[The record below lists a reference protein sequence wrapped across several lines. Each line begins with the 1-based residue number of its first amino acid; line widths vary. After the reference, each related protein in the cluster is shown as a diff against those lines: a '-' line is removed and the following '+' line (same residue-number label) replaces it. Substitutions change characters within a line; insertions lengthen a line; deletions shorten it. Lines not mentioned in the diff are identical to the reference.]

1 MVKEGSSGIPK
12 SSENPEVDI
21 KKDEACTSVV
31 QGSQTGR
38 KLKTPDGE
46 TTDSHLL
53 QSSRRHLASSSPF
66 TLRRRQESRPL
77 PFFFF
82 TVFNWVS
89 NTSEY
94 EIEILDD
101 NCSIYH
107 GIKIISSEIR
117 IGQSF
122 IRCSEIQLKSFA
134 TLLSLVL
141 DESSIL
147 YVSDIVDLVVDDGVS
162 STFFVV
168 EEVKSGCIF

>member
-38 KLKTPDGE
+38 KLK
-46 TTDSHLL
+46 
-53 QSSRRHLASSSPF
+53 
-66 TLRRRQESRPL
+66 
-77 PFFFF
+77 
-82 TVFNWVS
+82 VS